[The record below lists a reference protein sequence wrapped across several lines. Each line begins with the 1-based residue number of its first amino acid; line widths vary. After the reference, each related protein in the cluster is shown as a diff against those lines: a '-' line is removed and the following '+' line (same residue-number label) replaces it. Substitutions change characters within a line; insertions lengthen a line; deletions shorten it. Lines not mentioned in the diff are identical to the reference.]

1 MLFLVLQISIEIL
14 HIHLAEATSVATCEI
29 LVKLN
34 DTDNTILK
42 VVDVITFDP
51 DLKIKSV
58 RAYKG

>member
-1 MLFLVLQISIEIL
+1 MLQISIEIV

-34 DTDNTILK
+34 DADNTILK
-42 VVDVITFDP
+42 VVDVITFDQ
-51 DLKIKSV
+51 DLKIKAI